1 MSISRKKYT
10 KEEKL
15 EVVKLAMDEQI
26 SIESLAKRFA
36 VHMNT
41 IYKWRSEFTKFDT
54 AAFPGNGNQILTDH
68 EKEVLALKKQLREL
82 ELEKEILKKALGIF
96 SVADKR
102 NLHS

>member
-41 IYKWRSEFTKFDT
+41 IYKSRRQFTKFNTD
-54 AAFPGNGNQILTDH
+54 AFPGNGNPIITNH
-68 EKEVLALKKQLREL
+68 EMAVLALKKQVREL